1 MSQLETS
8 LLTPKQRAQARVGE
22 EWAEFLKLRRSRTH
36 NDRYDICGGEK
47 TALGVYRTLKRLINE
62 EGAKTSG
69 SLL

>member
-1 MSQLETS
+1 MNDSKLS
-8 LLTPKQRAQARVGE
+8 RLTPKERAQARIGKD
-22 EWAEFLKLRRSRTH
+22 WAEFLMLDTSRDH
-36 NDRYDICGGEK
+36 DDRYVLSGGDK